1 MVKANLQNI
10 CFVISHESKR
20 KKRKNRKKK
29 STTSIKNAPIVVI
42 LNEEYKQY
50 RNQGNMKAARITEL
64 PKDVDGDICPNTIDR
79 VMLNEIDYTNG
90 ASGMFDIV
98 YDTIES
104 KCNTYKLERK

>member
-1 MVKANLQNI
+1 MELIEIKQGKKEYNKIKLQN
-10 CFVISHESKR
+10 KL
-20 KKRKNRKKK
+20 N
-29 STTSIKNAPIVVI
+29 I

-50 RNQGNMKAARITEL
+50 RNQGNMASARIIEL
-64 PKDVDGDICPNTIDR
+64 PKDVDGNICPNTIDK